1 MDQRGLGQTDLK
13 RLSRLSF
20 VTSKVVG
27 FFSSFSKILYL
38 NPSKIKKENHANIL
52 YVVRHL

>member
-1 MDQRGLGQTDLK
+1 MDQRGLGQTDVK

-27 FFSSFSKILYL
+27 FFSSFSKIISSQPKVKSL
-38 NPSKIKKENHANIL
+38 ENHANIL